1 MPLYE
6 YIDEANDEIVE
17 IFLHHDEADD
27 IGAIRNHDCRRLR
40 RILSQIVSKVDNGF
54 VSRQVHRWHPDVK
67 NHTKEGW
74 AAFNNKKEARE
85 FIARNNSK
93 EGASTDW
100 SLDN

>member
-1 MPLYE
+1 
-6 YIDEANDEIVE
+6 
-17 IFLHHDEADD
+17 
-27 IGAIRNHDCRRLR
+27 
-40 RILSQIVSKVDNGF
+40 
-54 VSRQVHRWHPDVK
+54 VK

-74 AAFNNKKEARE
+74 AAFNNKREARE

>member
-27 IGAIRNHDCRRLR
+27 IGAIRNHDGRRLR

-67 NHTKEGW
+67 NHTKEG
-74 AAFNNKKEARE
+74 
-85 FIARNNSK
+85 
-93 EGASTDW
+93 ASTDW